1 MNSKDSNSEYI
12 ESTDRYILND
22 RIRDGKNIK
31 NTNI

>member
-22 RIRDGKNIK
+22 RIRDGKK
-31 NTNI
+31 F